1 MYTPKR
7 YSLSD
12 KQQLI
17 AFMRRFSF
25 ATIVTSVNGKS
36 TATHIPFVIEE
47 RNEEIILTSHVARP
61 NPQWNDFATSQTLVI
76 FQEPHAYISPKHYEN
91 EDVPT
96 WNYLAVH
103 AYGNAEIIADESRAF
118 STLEKM
124 IETYDT
130 QFKEEWNSMS
140 QKFKLNNLRGIVVFE
155 IVVKTIEGKQKL
167 SQNKTKNEQR
177 AIVSTLQA
185 SDDGGEQTIAEYMKK
200 NLHLE

>member
-1 MYTPKR
+1 MYTPKQ

-17 AFMRRFSF
+17 AFMSRYSF
-25 ATIVTSVNGKS
+25 ATLITSIDGKI

-61 NPQWNDFATSQTLVI
+61 NPQWNDFATSQTFVI
-76 FQEPHAYISPKHYEN
+76 FHEPHAYISPKHYEIK
-91 EDVPT
+91 DVPT

-103 AYGNAEIIADESRAF
+103 AYGNAEIITDEARAF

-124 IETYDT
+124 IDTYDA
-130 QFKEEWNSMS
+130 QFKEQWNAMS
-140 QKFKLNNLRGIVVFE
+140 PKFKLNNLSGIVVFE
-155 IVVKTIEGKQKL
+155 IVVKTLEGKQKL

-177 AIVSTLQA
+177 AIISTLQA
-185 SDDGGEQTIAEYMKK
+185 NGDGGEQTIADYMKK
-200 NLHLE
+200 NLHPE